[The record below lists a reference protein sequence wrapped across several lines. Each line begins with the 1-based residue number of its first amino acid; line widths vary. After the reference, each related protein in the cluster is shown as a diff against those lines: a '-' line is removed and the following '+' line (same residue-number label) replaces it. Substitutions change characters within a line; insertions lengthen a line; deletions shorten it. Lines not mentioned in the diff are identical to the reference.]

1 MRIIDPL
8 RRLRAFN
15 IASQAS
21 EQRSGRVR
29 MTVININDRFTAP
42 RRLRSF
48 FLPAANRLRG
58 RPTDRMIHRPHHV
71 ALPVKRIQ
79 QQPYPSDYWPALIPN
94 ASIIAGVI
102 TTLQPSAPGW
112 MPSGTYF
119 LNSSG
124 VSFRIFSH
132 CG

>member
-58 RPTDRMIHRPHHV
+58 RPTDRKNPLQHGAAFP
-71 ALPVKRIQ
+71 AS
-79 QQPYPSDYWPALIPN
+79 PYQA
-94 ASIIAGVI
+94 
-102 TTLQPSAPGW
+102 
-112 MPSGTYF
+112 
-119 LNSSG
+119 
-124 VSFRIFSH
+124 
-132 CG
+132 